1 MTGSLWLIQDYW
13 ALNSITVKNCYL
25 IPLISKLITQL
36 RGAKYF
42 TKLEV
47 WWDFKNV
54 RIREGD
60 KWKAAFH
67 TNQGL
72 FKPQVMFF
80 GLTNS
85 LATFQ
90 TMMNDIFRDMIAEG
104 VVCVYL
110 DDILIFTKTLLE
122 HRKITQRVLECLR
135 EYNLC
140 LKPEKCK
147 FEHTH
152 VINLF

>member
-1 MTGSLWLIQDYW
+1 M
-13 ALNSITVKNCYL
+13 VKNCYP
-25 IPLISKLITQL
+25 IPLISELIMQL

-42 TKLEV
+42 TKLDV
-47 WWDFKNV
+47 RWDFNNV
-54 RIREGD
+54 QIQEGD

-80 GLTNS
+80 GLMNS

-90 TMMNDIFRDMIAEG
+90 TMMNDIFHDMIAEG

-110 DDILIFTKTLLE
+110 DDILIFTKTLSE
-122 HRKITQRVLECLR
+122 HWKITQRVLGHL
-135 EYNLC
+135 
-140 LKPEKCK
+140 
-147 FEHTH
+147 
-152 VINLF
+152 